1 MIRFL
6 KWAFGIGIA
15 GLIVALLFLI
25 IALQKAR
32 CDEIGNVEMPDCV
45 LDD

>member
-15 GLIVALLFLI
+15 GLLVALLFLI

-32 CDEIGNVEMPDCV
+32 CDEIGNVEMPECV